1 VPANVCSWWKSG
13 HAADITAKTDFDPKQ
28 TSAAHPFLEGSLS
41 RYDTR
46 SLTRRAD
53 MRRRDF
59 LRCLGGVAATWP
71 LPAGA
76 QQTTS
81 RTIGWFSL
89 RSADT
94 DSEKSILTAFRQGL
108 SQTGYVEGRNL
119 TIEFGFADGQY
130 DRLPGLA
137 ADLVRRRV
145 EVLVTAGG
153 TNITRVAQ
161 AATTTIPIIFA
172 TANDPVQDGLVK
184 SINRPGGNSTGAFVL
199 NTALLPKR
207 FELLRQLL
215 PNARLVG
222 FLVNPN
228 GATTADQIR
237 HAQSAGRTLAL
248 ELLVLNAATPTEIDA
263 AFGSF
268 VQHGVDGLVMG
279 NDPFFQ
285 VRQDQVIALAARHR
299 IPTIYEWSEFVRA
312 GGLAAYSTDRV
323 EIFRQMGIYVSRIL
337 NGARPADLPIMQ
349 PTKFELVI
357 NVKTAGSLG
366 LKLTEGLQQL
376 ADEVIE

>member
-1 VPANVCSWWKSG
+1 V
-13 HAADITAKTDFDPKQ
+13 
-28 TSAAHPFLEGSLS
+28 
-41 RYDTR
+41 
-46 SLTRRAD
+46 
-53 MRRRDF
+53 RRRDF
-59 LRCLGGVAATWP
+59 FRCLAGGAATWP
-71 LPAGA
+71 LAASA
-76 QQTTS
+76 QQTPS

-89 RSADT
+89 RSVDT

-108 SQTGYVEGRNL
+108 SQTGFVEGRNL
-119 TIEFGFADGQY
+119 TIEFAFADGQY
-130 DRLPGLA
+130 DRLPVLA
-137 ADLVRRRV
+137 ADLVRRGV

-248 ELLVLNAATPTEIDA
+248 ELVVLNAATPTEIDA
-263 AFGSF
+263 AFGSL
-268 VQHGVDGLVMG
+268 VQRGVDGLVMG